1 MNNSSRQKEPP
12 HHQFYTLKKN
22 PNSEKS
28 LSLISNKTLKSE
40 YIRETKV
47 TRIEIQMSAPIVLEQ
62 QWHTEMLIILNR
74 LGMFLGKTFVT
85 TF

>member
-1 MNNSSRQKEPP
+1 MNNSFRQKEPP
-12 HHQFYTLKKN
+12 HQFYTLKN

-47 TRIEIQMSAPIVLEQ
+47 SRIEIQMSAPIVLEQ